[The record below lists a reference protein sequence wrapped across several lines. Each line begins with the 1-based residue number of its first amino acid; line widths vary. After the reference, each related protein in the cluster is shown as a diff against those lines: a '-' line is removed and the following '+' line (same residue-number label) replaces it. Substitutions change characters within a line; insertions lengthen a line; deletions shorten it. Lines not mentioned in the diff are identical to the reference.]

1 VFPAGVVVEVVVSTR
16 EELSAELQDRMVR
29 FIADVILF
37 NHAVSAKV
45 GLGASDSQFM
55 TLLQSYGPLTPR
67 QLSEHT
73 GLTSGTVTGVIDRLE
88 SLGLV
93 TRQPDATDRRKVLV
107 TPSPEAI
114 QEKLAP
120 LYAEQGAR
128 MHAMLASRSDEEL
141 RTISAFLADAVQA
154 AQPPS
159 DV

>member
-1 VFPAGVVVEVVVSTR
+1 MSTR
-16 EELSAELQDRMVR
+16 EELAAELQERMVR

-45 GLGASDSQFM
+45 GLGGSDSQFM

-88 SLGLV
+88 GIGLI
-93 TRQPDATDRRKVLV
+93 TREPDPNDRRKVLV
-107 TPSPEAI
+107 TPSFDAI

-120 LYAEQGAR
+120 LYAEQGRR
-128 MHAMLASRSDEEL
+128 MHEVLASRSDADL
-141 RTISAFLADAVQA
+141 RVISDFFRDSIANQ
-154 AQPPS
+154 QPI
-159 DV
+159 DIA

>member
-1 VFPAGVVVEVVVSTR
+1 MSTR
-16 EELSAELQDRMVR
+16 EELSAELQERMIR
-29 FIADVILF
+29 FIANVILF

-88 SLGLV
+88 SLGLI
-93 TRQPDATDRRKVLV
+93 TRQPDPNDRRKVLV
-107 TPSPEAI
+107 TPSFEAI

-120 LYAEQGAR
+120 LYAGQGQR
-128 MHAMLASRSDEEL
+128 MHAMLSSRSDDEL
-141 RTISAFLADAVQA
+141 RVISAFLADAVAA
-154 AQPPS
+154 AQPPT
-159 DV
+159 DA